1 MKSSKNQIETKIVK
15 SFLGEIIYEEDS
27 YKYGSSGN
35 ICLTHFRL
43 ENEGV
48 IRRLVYRIY
57 LKRQN
62 CNT

>member
-1 MKSSKNQIETKIVK
+1 MKSSKNHIETKIVK
-15 SFLGEIIYEEDS
+15 SFLGEIIYEEDF

-35 ICLTHFRL
+35 IRLTHFRL

-48 IRRLVYRIY
+48 IGRLVYGIY
-57 LKRQN
+57 LKHQK